1 MLVSV
6 LNEKF
11 ESLLFDIA
19 NYFKINEQN
28 DFESYELVN
37 VDGYNNHDFLK
48 YIDLVLAIS
57 DTHIEIDYEVA
68 IRLARIEKY
77 KPYLGCNF
85 GFDDFDLSN
94 PTEYSPINQDRLNAL
109 SSNYQYILYK
119 YEVL

>member
-28 DFESYELVN
+28 DFENYELVN

-48 YIDLVLAIS
+48 YIDLVLAI
-57 DTHIEIDYEVA
+57 E
-68 IRLARIEKY
+68 L
-77 KPYLGCNF
+77 
-85 GFDDFDLSN
+85 LS
-94 PTEYSPINQDRLNAL
+94 
-109 SSNYQYILYK
+109 
-119 YEVL
+119 